1 MNKNRFRLIY
11 NQARGLWMAVAETV
25 KAHTAQGNNTKGNS
39 TQGQSISQPPVSL
52 LDTATAQGQA
62 YALRP
67 LTFNLMLVLGL
78 AVVIPN
84 PLNMPTA
91 QADIIADQAA
101 ASTLRPMILSAAN
114 GTPLVNIQ
122 SPSAAGVSR
131 NVYSQFDVNSN
142 GVILNNSRTNIET
155 QLGGWVQAN
164 PYLAGGAAK
173 VILNEVNSQ
182 NPSLLNG
189 YIEVAGS
196 RAQVVIAN
204 PAGISCNGC
213 GFINAHRATLT
224 TGTPILNNGSLLG
237 YRVGG
242 GNIHVSG
249 NGLDTSQANFTD
261 VIARAVEVNAGIWAS
276 ALNIVT
282 GTNQVNVASNG
293 DVTSTTPITPNATRP
308 DGSANPTP
316 NFAIDVAALGG
327 MYAGK
332 ISMVG
337 TEAGLGVRNA
347 GSIGAS
353 AGEISITADGLL
365 QNTGSLIAKTNIQ
378 LDTVALA
385 GNGSIKADAN
395 ITIHLDTDYTHTGEL
410 QAKANLNLQTSGNL
424 INQSTLLASQ
434 SLHISAQNIN
444 NTATGEIVGTDNEIN
459 ATSTLTNLGLIDGVN
474 THINANTLTNT
485 QTGSLFGDHLSIKVA
500 NLSNTAGATIAARTQ
515 LDIGSA
521 TIENRSNGLMF
532 SAGDI
537 AIGGS
542 LDNNHAAIST
552 ANSLINDGSTIE
564 ALGNAT
570 FSVTD
575 LQNLNANFVTQV
587 VQTGTGSFDRFTPR
601 GQSIILESGDYP
613 GAHIGNVNVEWR
625 SAGPYTFREYTRYL
639 GTKTIYETQVVSSTP
654 GQILAGGDM
663 KFSGAVLNSDSQMIA
678 GGNLDVSGATV
689 QNLNS
694 EGQTIT
700 SYSGTAYY
708 YDWDGNDD
716 DYDVDVIGAYNPA
729 NTVLTYN
736 LSTSRLEGST
746 TPTGSGT
753 TVTSAAVPLVTGS
766 LFQPSPNVAASY
778 LIESNPRFT
787 NYRNWLSSD
796 YMLSQLSSDPATMQ
810 KRLGD
815 GFYEQKLIREQINQL
830 TGRRFLTGYTS
841 DEAQYQ
847 ALMDNGITTARAL
860 QLIPGVALTPEQ
872 TAQLTSDI
880 MWLVEKTVT
889 LPDGSTTQALV
900 PQVYVKLQAN
910 DLHPTTGIMA
920 GNSVTMQLS
929 GDLVNQGTIAGRN
942 FISLDAQNI
951 QNLGGQIQADTTL
964 LKASNDINI
973 IGGQVIAKDAMLL
986 EAGNDI
992 NLRSTTQSSQN
1003 SSGASSFSRT
1013 NLDRVAGLYMDNPN
1027 AILVANAGN
1036 DANLVAATIINR
1048 GEGAVT
1054 QINAAQDINLGTV
1067 TIAEQNSSVRNA
1079 KNYVKHGGMQDFGS
1093 TIQTNGDIALNAGN
1107 DVNAK
1112 AASITSETGAI
1123 NVTATKDINITE
1135 GRETSN
1141 FDTAR
1146 KVKKS
1151 GTFSSKTKTQRDV
1164 FESDNSISS
1173 NLSADNI
1180 TLQAGNDL
1188 TIRGSNIVSD
1198 NSTTLNANN
1207 NINIT
1212 SAQNTAYELHE
1223 RKTKSSGLS
1232 TSGASV
1238 SLGTSKLSTKQTTQS
1253 TSQTGSTL
1261 GSVEGDVNIN
1271 SGKTYTQQA
1280 SDVLTPQGDINI
1292 SAQQVNITSA
1302 QNTSQ
1307 TVQET
1312 KFKQTGLTLAI
1323 SNPVISAIQTAQ
1335 QMSQAASQTGDGR
1348 MQALAAGTTALAA
1361 MNASDALGKVDQYGN
1376 VPTAGNTGPND
1387 MTNVREANAA
1397 DQVGGINISLSI
1409 GTSKSSS
1416 KTTQTSSTAQSS
1428 TLNAGGDITITAVRP
1443 ELVEGQNVEA
1453 GQDSDINI
1461 IGSQVKANGNVTL
1474 KADDQINLQ
1483 AAQNTNTLDG
1493 KNKSSSASLGIS
1505 VGTTSGFAVTA
1516 SASQGKGKTTGNGT
1530 NWTETIVQ
1538 SGNQNGDKVTLESG
1552 TDTTI
1557 KGAQVI
1563 GNQVVANVGTSGSG
1577 NLNIESLQDTD
1588 QYKDKQ
1594 KSAGI
1599 SVSIPI
1605 GAGGYGGSISAS
1617 SSKTKSD
1624 YASVN
1629 EQSGIMAGDDGFQVN
1644 VNGNTNLK
1652 GAVIASTDKAIQNNV
1667 NSLTT
1672 QTLTTSNIE
1681 NSAEYSAKGL
1691 SVSAGVGLT
1700 QQPDGTGYKNTPT
1713 ASAGSANLSDDSNS
1727 VTVSGISGG
1736 TVNITDTTTQQT
1748 NTGKDTATT
1757 LATLNRD
1764 VQTQFITDAQ
1774 GNTSAMA
1781 VDGQGN
1787 NLASTLTPIF
1797 DKEQVQRELNAQ
1809 IQITQAFSQVA
1820 PKAVGDYASNK
1831 FNELKNTSPEEAKKW
1846 DEGGVYRIALHTAL
1860 GGLLTGDIS
1869 GATGAGVIAG
1879 SADLLNGLQ
1888 SKVSEALQN
1897 AGLAEQGAN
1906 TISQALAELTSLG
1919 IGSAIGGTAGAS
1931 TALAVDTNNRQ
1942 LHQTEIDWIKKNAK
1956 AYAKYLNNGNKPTL
1970 QQIKIAEDALADQ
1983 AFRQVQFGVAGEW
1996 DAQAHEFLNNATKYG
2011 GVLAPDLNFPN
2022 SGYTTMFYA
2031 SPAERA
2037 NAAIYLDSAIN
2048 NAAFYQQHQL
2058 AQPTVAQ
2065 IKADITD
2072 YAKKHDIAVNA
2083 TIAAI
2088 ALPPSLILGT
2098 LASAPAVTTAVTNF
2112 IRTAIASCT
2121 GNLVLC
2127 VNQAAIEAAGLVEGA
2142 PITTTIAAG
2151 ASAKAAQEV
2160 KLAVTEERAAAS
2172 LFKQDRK
2179 FWTTEAVDFN
2189 GSSVYQ
2195 RNDLINPARIDNKT
2209 GLSNLELMKMGRAP
2223 IGPDGKSINLHH
2235 LLQSNDGPIAEVTQT
2250 FHQSNS
2256 ATIHINS
2263 GSDIPSGIN
2272 RAEFDKWRTQY
2283 WIDRAK
2289 DF

>member
-1 MNKNRFRLIY
+1 
-11 NQARGLWMAVAETV
+11 
-25 KAHTAQGNNTKGNS
+25 
-39 TQGQSISQPPVSL
+39 
-52 LDTATAQGQA
+52 
-62 YALRP
+62 
-67 LTFNLMLVLGL
+67 
-78 AVVIPN
+78 VIIPH
-84 PLNMPTA
+84 PLNIA
-91 QADIIADQAA
+91 AASADIVADQAA
-101 ASTLRPMILSAAN
+101 PSSQRPMVMNAAN

-122 SPSAAGVSR
+122 TPSAAGVSR
-131 NVYSQFDVNSN
+131 NTYSQFDVNSN
-142 GVILNNSRTNIET
+142 GVILNNSRANIET

-224 TGTPILNNGSLLG
+224 TGTPILNGGSLLG

-242 GNIHVSG
+242 GNINIYG
-249 NGLDTSQANFTD
+249 NGLDTSQTNFTD
-261 VIARAVEVNAGIWAS
+261 VIARAVEINAGIWAN
-276 ALNIVT
+276 ALNVTT
-282 GTNQVNVASNG
+282 GTNQVSVDQDGHHTS
-293 DVTSTTPITPNATRP
+293 VTVISPDSGSTAPA
-308 DGSANPTP
+308 
-316 NFAIDVAALGG
+316 FAVDVAALGG

-347 GSIGAS
+347 GTIGAS
-353 AGEISITADGLL
+353 VGEVSITADGLL
-365 QNTGSLIAKTNIQ
+365 QNTGSLSAKTNIQ

-385 GNGSIKADAN
+385 GSGSVKADGDISINLAS
-395 ITIHLDTDYTHTGEL
+395 DYTHTGEL
-410 QAKANLNLQTSGNL
+410 QAGGNLSLQTTGD
-424 INQSTLLASQ
+424 ITNQSTLLASQ
-434 SLHISAQNIN
+434 SLNISAQNII
-444 NTATGEIVGTDNEIN
+444 NTALGEIVGADTEVN
-459 ATSTLTNLGLIDGVN
+459 ATATLTNRGLIDGVD
-474 THINANTLTNT
+474 TLVNADTLINT
-485 QTGSLFGDHLSIKVA
+485 QTGSIFGDHLSVKVA
-500 NLSNTAGATIAARTQ
+500 HLSNTVGATIAARTQ
-515 LDIGSA
+515 LDIGAS
-521 TIENRSNGLMF
+521 TIENRSDGLMF
-532 SAGDI
+532 SIGDL

-542 LDNNHAAIST
+542 LDNNHAAIGS
-552 ANSLINDGSTIE
+552 ADSLINDGSTIE

-570 FSVTD
+570 FAVTD
-575 LQNLNANFVTQV
+575 LQNLNADLVTQV
-587 VQTGTGSFDRFTPR
+587 VQTGTSGFDRFTPR
-601 GQSIILESGDYP
+601 HQSVILESGDYP
-613 GAHIGNVNVEWR
+613 AFQIGNVNVEWR
-625 SAGPYTFREYTRYL
+625 YGSTYGLPYNFREYTRYL
-639 GTKTIYETQVVSSTP
+639 GTKTTYETQVVSSTP
-654 GQILAGGDM
+654 GQILAGGNM
-663 KFSGAVLNSDSQMIA
+663 TFSGSVLNSDSQIIA

-694 EGQTIT
+694 EGQTTT

-753 TVTSAAVPLVTGS
+753 TVTSAAVPVVTGS

-796 YMLSQLSSDPATMQ
+796 YMLSQLASDPATMQ

-830 TGRRFLTGYTS
+830 TGRRFLTGYAS

-860 QLIPGVALTPEQ
+860 QLIPGVALTAEQ

-900 PQVYVKLQAN
+900 PQVYVKLQTG
-910 DLHPTTGIMA
+910 DLNPTTGIMA

-929 GDLVNQGTIAGRN
+929 GDVVNQGTIVGRN

-951 QNLGGQIQADTTL
+951 QNLGGQIQADATL

-1036 DANLVAATIINR
+1036 DANMMAATIINR

-1054 QINAAQDINLGTV
+1054 KINAAQDINLGTV

-1079 KNYVKHGGMQDFGS
+1079 KNYVKHGGMQDIGS
-1093 TIQTNGDIALNAGN
+1093 TIQTNGNIALNAGN
-1107 DVNAK
+1107 DFNAK
-1112 AASITSETGAI
+1112 AASVTSEAGAI
-1123 NVTATKDINITE
+1123 AVTASQDINITE

-1173 NLSADNI
+1173 NFSADNI

-1188 TIRGSNIVSD
+1188 TVRGSNIVSD
-1198 NSTTLNANN
+1198 NGTSLNANN

-1238 SLGTSKLSTKQTTQS
+1238 SLGTSKLSTKKTTQS
-1253 TSQTGSTL
+1253 TSQTGSTV

-1271 SGKTYTQQA
+1271 SGKSYTQQA

-1292 SAQQVNITSA
+1292 NAQQVNITAA

-1335 QMSQAASQTGDGR
+1335 QMSQAASQTSDGR

-1361 MNASDALGKVDQYGN
+1361 MNAKDAIV
-1376 VPTAGNTGPND
+1376 AGNTPKLDENGLQVLD
-1387 MTNVREANAA
+1387 ANGQNTSENPAN
-1397 DQVGGINISLSI
+1397 QVGGINLSLSI
-1409 GTSKSSS
+1409 GTSKNSS

-1443 ELVEGQNVEA
+1443 EPVEGQNVGSGLA
-1453 GQDSDINI
+1453 SDINI

-1493 KNKSSSASLGIS
+1493 KNKSSSASLGVS
-1505 VGTTSGFAVTA
+1505 VGTASGFAVTA

-1530 NWTETIVQ
+1530 IWTETIIQ
-1538 SGNQNGDKVTLESG
+1538 SGNQDGDKVTLESG
-1552 TDTTI
+1552 TDTTL

-1605 GAGGYGGSISAS
+1605 GAGGYGGSVNAS
-1617 SSKTKSD
+1617 SSKTKSN

-1629 EQSGIMAGDDGFQVN
+1629 EQSGIMAGDGGFQVN

-1652 GAVIASTDKAIQNNV
+1652 GAVIASTDKAIQNNL

-1681 NSAEYSAKGL
+1681 NSAEYKASSTSLGGGYSASGN
-1691 SVSAGVGLT
+1691 GVGLD
-1700 QQPDGTGYKNTPT
+1700 QDGKAQTGGAQVPGTTLPSLKGFSATLPMALS
-1713 ASAGSANLSDDSNS
+1713 ASDEADST
-1727 VTVSGISGG
+1727 TVSGVSRGSINVTNS
-1736 TVNITDTTTQQT
+1736 TAQT
-1748 NTGKDTATT
+1748 ALTGKDATT
-1757 LATLNRD
+1757 TVATLNQD
-1764 VQTQFITDAQ
+1764 VQTQLSTDVQ
-1774 GNTSAMA
+1774 GNTTAIA
-1781 VDGQGN
+1781 VDSQGN
-1787 NLASTLTPIF
+1787 NLANTLTPIF
-1797 DKEQVQRELNAQ
+1797 TEEKKAEIQAGFEIVGAFTGQVGTFLNNRATEADAAQRALESEANSTNPDSDKLNSLAQ
-1809 IQITQAFSQVA
+1809 TVLDNQTWAM
-1820 PKAVGDYASNK
+1820 
-1831 FNELKNTSPEEAKKW
+1831 
-1846 DEGGVYRIALHTAL
+1846 GGAGRIALTVITTAFSGNVTGSGADLIQSATVHYLQALGAQEIKALATQLGGEGSVAHTAL
-1860 GGLLTGDIS
+1860 HAVLGCAGAAATGGDCGTAALAASSGVVINKLLDSIEGAAAAELTAEEREARRNLITTLVTGITAAAGGDAAVANTAVTIETENNALPAALVVATAVVAVALQAADIS
-1869 GATGAGVIAG
+1869 LTAWDTYQ
-1879 SADLLNGLQ
+1879 L
-1888 SKVSEALQN
+1888 
-1897 AGLAEQGAN
+1897 
-1906 TISQALAELTSLG
+1906 TQALAIGDDEKAQELIASL
-1919 IGSAIGGTAGAS
+1919 AIGMA
-1931 TALAVDTNNRQ
+1931 
-1942 LHQTEIDWIKKNAK
+1942 TEAIP
-1956 AYAKYLNNGNKPTL
+1956 GNKIL
-1970 QQIKIAEDALADQ
+1970 QRFGDAFKPLGKKGEEIISKATTILAENAARGRAYQSAALDALDTL
-1983 AFRQVQFGVAGEW
+1983 G
-1996 DAQAHEFLNNATKYG
+1996 HIK
-2011 GVLAPDLNFPN
+2011 PN
-2022 SGYTTMFYA
+2022 SQKFTVDIGDGKMVTVLPDALSNGGSIIEVKDVISLSNSNQFRGYFATGKPVELIVSTRNVTI
-2031 SPAERA
+2031 SEPLEKEILK
-2037 NAAIYLDSAIN
+2037 NGGSI
-2048 NAAFYQQHQL
+2048 
-2058 AQPTVAQ
+2058 Q
-2065 IKADITD
+2065 IFD
-2072 YAKKHDIAVNA
+2072 
-2083 TIAAI
+2083 
-2088 ALPPSLILGT
+2088 
-2098 LASAPAVTTAVTNF
+2098 
-2112 IRTAIASCT
+2112 
-2121 GNLVLC
+2121 
-2127 VNQAAIEAAGLVEGA
+2127 
-2142 PITTTIAAG
+2142 PITKTFTPW
-2151 ASAKAAQEV
+2151 V
-2160 KLAVTEERAAAS
+2160 
-2172 LFKQDRK
+2172 RK
-2179 FWTTEAVDFN
+2179 
-2189 GSSVYQ
+2189 
-2195 RNDLINPARIDNKT
+2195 
-2209 GLSNLELMKMGRAP
+2209 
-2223 IGPDGKSINLHH
+2223 
-2235 LLQSNDGPIAEVTQT
+2235 
-2250 FHQSNS
+2250 
-2256 ATIHINS
+2256 
-2263 GSDIPSGIN
+2263 
-2272 RAEFDKWRTQY
+2272 
-2283 WIDRAK
+2283 
-2289 DF
+2289 

>member
-25 KAHTAQGNNTKGNS
+25 KAHTAQGNSTK
-39 TQGQSISQPPVSL
+39 GQSISQPPISL
-52 LDTATAQGQA
+52 LDNATVQAQP
-62 YALRP
+62 YTLRP
-67 LTFNLMLVLGL
+67 IAFNLMLALGL

-84 PLNMPTA
+84 PLNILTA

-101 ASTLRPMILSAAN
+101 ASTLRPMILNAAN

-122 SPSAAGVSR
+122 TPSAAGVSR

-142 GVILNNSRTNIET
+142 GAILNNSRTNIET

-224 TGTPILNNGSLLG
+224 TGAPILNSGNLLG

-242 GNIHVSG
+242 GSINITG

-365 QNTGSLIAKTNIQ
+365 QNTGSLSAKTNIQ

-434 SLHISAQNIN
+434 SLHINAQNIN

-485 QTGSLFGDHLSIKVA
+485 QTGRLFGDHLSIKVA

-736 LSTSRLEGST
+736 LSTSRLEGGT

-753 TVTSAAVPLVTGS
+753 SVTSAAVPVVTNS
-766 LFQPSPNVAASY
+766 LFQTSPDVAASY

-796 YMLSQLSSDPATMQ
+796 YMLNQLASDPATMQ

-830 TGRRFLTGYTS
+830 TGRRFLTGYAS

-847 ALMDNGITTARAL
+847 ALMDNGITTARTM
-860 QLIPGVALTPEQ
+860 QLIPGVALTAAQ

-900 PQVYVKLQAN
+900 PQVYVKLQAS
-910 DLHPTTGIMA
+910 DLNPTTGIMA

-1036 DANLVAATIINR
+1036 DANLMATTIINR

-1054 QINAAQDINLGTV
+1054 QINAAKDINLGTV

-1079 KNYVKHGGMQDFGS
+1079 KNYVKHGGTQDIGS
-1093 TIQTNGDIALNAGN
+1093 TIQTNSDIAFKAGN
-1107 DVNAK
+1107 DFNAK
-1112 AASITSETGAI
+1112 AASVTSEAGAI
-1123 NVTATKDINITE
+1123 NVSANQDINITE

-1173 NLSADNI
+1173 NFSADNI

-1188 TIRGSNIVSD
+1188 TVRGSNIVSD
-1198 NSTTLNANN
+1198 NGTSLNANN

-1232 TSGASV
+1232 ASGASV
-1238 SLGTSKLSTKQTTQS
+1238 SLGTSKLSTKQTMQS
-1253 TSQTGSTL
+1253 TSQTGSTV
-1261 GSVEGDVNIN
+1261 GSVEGDVNIK
-1271 SGKTYTQQA
+1271 SGKDVQVTG
-1280 SDVLTPQGDINI
+1280 SDLIAGQDINI
-1292 SAQQVNITSA
+1292 TGQNVTLDAAIDTQATQQT
-1302 QNTSQ
+1302 
-1307 TVQET
+1307 T
-1312 KFKQTGLTLAI
+1312 KYKQSGITLAL
-1323 SNPVISAIQTAQ
+1323 SAPA
-1335 QMSQAASQTGDGR
+1335 
-1348 MQALAAGTTALAA
+1348 
-1361 MNASDALGKVDQYGN
+1361 
-1376 VPTAGNTGPND
+1376 
-1387 MTNVREANAA
+1387 
-1397 DQVGGINISLSI
+1397 
-1409 GTSKSSS
+1409 
-1416 KTTQTSSTAQSS
+1416 
-1428 TLNAGGDITITAVRP
+1428 ITAVQAAVASAERSKEVKDGKLKALY
-1443 ELVEGQNVEA
+1443 ELKTALNVVKA
-1453 GQDSDINI
+1453 ADAVQAIANSSDPVATSGVQLSLSLGTIQSSSTSTSHDSVAQSTSLTATRDINI
-1461 IGSQVKANGNVTL
+1461 TATGNPETSNQTNPNTGNITMVGVNGN
-1474 KADDQINLQ
+1474 AGRDINLD
-1483 AAQNTNTLDG
+1483 AANDINLLSATNESEQHS
-1493 KNKSSSASLGIS
+1493 KNKNSSAAVGIAIGATQEGGAGIS
-1505 VGTTSGFAVTA
+1505 IFANA
-1516 SASQGKGKTTGNGT
+1516 SAGKGKTNGNAVSHTETTLQAGDTLNITSGRDTTLKGAIVSGNTVIADIGT
-1530 NWTETIVQ
+1530 NPLTG
-1538 SGNQNGDKVTLESG
+1538 GNLTLES
-1552 TDTTI
+1552 
-1557 KGAQVI
+1557 
-1563 GNQVVANVGTSGSG
+1563 
-1577 NLNIESLQDTD
+1577 EQDT
-1588 QYKDKQ
+1588 QNYQSKQ
-1594 KSAGI
+1594 SSISGGI
-1599 SVSIPI
+1599 SYTF
-1605 GAGGYGGSISAS
+1605 GAGGFGGSLSAGQEKINS
-1617 SSKTKSD
+1617 N
-1624 YASVN
+1624 YNSVI
-1629 EQSGIMAGDDGFQVN
+1629 EQTAIQAGDGGFSIN
-1644 VNGNTNLK
+1644 VSGNTHLK
-1652 GAVIASTDKAIQNNV
+1652 GAIIDSNLSAQTTGNNQ
-1667 NSLTT
+1667 LTT
-1672 QTLTTSNIE
+1672 QTLTTENID
-1681 NSAEYSAKGL
+1681 NKGEYTASSSTMGISLNGKPNTRTDSPAGGSIGSSLKPGL
-1691 SVSAGVGLT
+1691 SGIGMRDSDETSGTTKSAI
-1700 QQPDGTGYKNTPT
+1700 
-1713 ASAGSANLSDDSNS
+1713 ANANITISDDSA
-1727 VTVSGISGG
+1727 
-1736 TVNITDTTTQQT
+1736 QQT
-1748 NTGKDTATT
+1748 LTGQTAEQTI
-1757 LATLNRD
+1757 ATLNRD
-1764 VQTQFITDAQ
+1764 TQHANGSIQNPFNLEKVQ
-1774 GNTSAMA
+1774 
-1781 VDGQGN
+1781 
-1787 NLASTLTPIF
+1787 
-1797 DKEQVQRELNAQ
+1797 EQLE
-1809 IQITQAFSQVA
+1809 F
-1820 PKAVGDYASNK
+1820 
-1831 FNELKNTSPEEAKKW
+1831 
-1846 DEGGVYRIALHTAL
+1846 
-1860 GGLLTGDIS
+1860 
-1869 GATGAGVIAG
+1869 
-1879 SADLLNGLQ
+1879 LQ
-1888 SKVSEALQN
+1888 
-1897 AGLAEQGAN
+1897 
-1906 TISQALAELTSLG
+1906 
-1919 IGSAIGGTAGAS
+1919 
-1931 TALAVDTNNRQ
+1931 
-1942 LHQTEIDWIKKNAK
+1942 
-1956 AYAKYLNNGNKPTL
+1956 
-1970 QQIKIAEDALADQ
+1970 
-1983 AFRQVQFGVAGEW
+1983 VAGETILLPVA
-1996 DAQAHEFLNNATKYG
+1996 AQAAKWIGDQFPPDPAHPERIDPAKILAHAALGAAMSQLLGTGWETGAAAGAMGDILPNLLAKAFEKDENGKIKDEAAFKAASAILSAMLASGSGADLAQTINAGMVTQNAVENNYLKHQEILQLVDLQNKKLAGKCDTQCEKDIATLIARDKKRDADLAACEGQSTTKCNGLRQEVRTAYAEILRSPIIYDIN
-2011 GVLAPDLNFPN
+2011 GVLAVNDTKEQADNALGSGQGLGMASGAAHVLKEAFVAIVELVFIDSSNLLFPDQEQGQKNAAMLEKLTDSQFWEAVAAMPQAYRNQLATAYENGDAIQVGQITGILTANLATLIPGGAIGSIKKVEGFEKAVDAAKLEYLDKVANQSPVDILHTLGADYNARTGKVTGGHSLLNNDVKVTEIVNPPDVN
-2022 SGYTTMFYA
+2022 GVYEAYVEMKTPSGQWIDKTSLSGNLQKNTMFPKDWSA
-2031 SPAERA
+2031 TKIQAEV
-2037 NAAIYLDSAIN
+2037 DSAW
-2048 NAAFYQQHQL
+2048 ARR
-2058 AQPTVAQ
+2058 
-2065 IKADITD
+2065 TD
-2072 YAKKHDIAVNA
+2072 VVGD
-2083 TIAAI
+2083 
-2088 ALPPSLILGT
+2088 S
-2098 LASAPAVTTAVTNF
+2098 
-2112 IRTAIASCT
+2112 
-2121 GNLVLC
+2121 
-2127 VNQAAIEAAGLVEGA
+2127 
-2142 PITTTIAAG
+2142 
-2151 ASAKAAQEV
+2151 
-2160 KLAVTEERAAAS
+2160 
-2172 LFKQDRK
+2172 RK
-2179 FWTTEAVDFN
+2179 WT
-2189 GSSVYQ
+2189 
-2195 RNDLINPARIDNKT
+2195 
-2209 GLSNLELMKMGRAP
+2209 
-2223 IGPDGKSINLHH
+2223 GKSDSGAWIE
-2235 LLQSNDGPIAEVTQT
+2235 GYKEPR
-2250 FHQSNS
+2250 
-2256 ATIHINS
+2256 ATAYPVY
-2263 GSDIPSGIN
+2263 G
-2272 RAEFDKWRTQY
+2272 K
-2283 WIDRAK
+2283 K
-2289 DF
+2289 

>member
-1 MNKNRFRLIY
+1 MNKHRYRIIFN
-11 NQARGLWMAVAETV
+11 AVRGVMMVVAENV
-25 KAHTAQGNNTKGNS
+25 KSHMGKTGVSKTTDKSLVLLLTMQ
-39 TQGQSISQPPVSL
+39 QSY
-52 LDTATAQGQA
+52 T
-62 YALRP
+62 LRP
-67 LTFNLMLVLGL
+67 IAFNLMLALGM

-84 PLNMPTA
+84 PLNILTA

-101 ASTLRPMILSAAN
+101 ASTLRPMVLNAAN

-122 SPSAAGVSR
+122 TPSAAGVSR

-142 GVILNNSRTNIET
+142 GAILNNSRTNIET

-224 TGTPILNNGSLLG
+224 TGAPILNSGNLLG

-242 GNIHVSG
+242 GSINITG

-261 VIARAVEVNAGIWAS
+261 VIARAVEVNAGIWAN
-276 ALNIVT
+276 ALNVTT

-365 QNTGSLIAKTNIQ
+365 QNTGSLSAKTNIQ

-474 THINANTLTNT
+474 TSINANTLTNT
-485 QTGSLFGDHLSIKVA
+485 QTGRLFGDHLSIKVA

-515 LDIGSA
+515 LDIGAA

-542 LDNNHAAIST
+542 LDNNHAAIGT

-575 LQNLNANFVTQV
+575 LQNLNANLVTQV

-639 GTKTIYETQVVSSTP
+639 GTKTIYEAQVVSSAP

-678 GGNLDVSGATV
+678 GGNLDVSGATL

-736 LSTSRLEGST
+736 LSTSRLEGGT

-753 TVTSAAVPLVTGS
+753 TVTSAAVPVVTNS
-766 LFQPSPNVAASY
+766 LFQTSPDVAASY

-796 YMLSQLSSDPATMQ
+796 YMLSQLASDPATMQ

-830 TGRRFLTGYTS
+830 TGRRFLAGYTS

-1036 DANLVAATIINR
+1036 DANLMAATIINR

-1054 QINAAQDINLGTV
+1054 QINAAKDINLGTV

-1079 KNYVKHGGMQDFGS
+1079 KNYVKHGGTQDIGS
-1093 TIQTNGDIALNAGN
+1093 TIQTNSDIAFKAGN
-1107 DVNAK
+1107 DFNAK
-1112 AASITSETGAI
+1112 AASVTSEAGAI
-1123 NVTATKDINITE
+1123 NVSANQDINITE

-1173 NLSADNI
+1173 NFSADNI

-1188 TIRGSNIVSD
+1188 TVRGSNIVSD
-1198 NSTTLNANN
+1198 NGTNLDANN

-1223 RKTKSSGLS
+1223 RKTKTSGLS

-1238 SLGTSKLSTKQTTQS
+1238 TLGSSQLNTKQTTQS
-1253 TSQTGSTL
+1253 TSQTGSTV

-1271 SGKTYTQQA
+1271 SGKTYTQKA

-1335 QMSQAASQTGDGR
+1335 QMSQAASQTSDGR

-1361 MNASDALGKVDQYGN
+1361 MNAKDAIV
-1376 VPTAGNTGPND
+1376 AGNTPKLDEHGLQVLD
-1387 MTNVREANAA
+1387 ANGQNTAENPA
-1397 DQVGGINISLSI
+1397 NQVGGINISLSI

-1428 TLNAGGDITITAVRP
+1428 TLNAGGDITIVAS
-1443 ELVEGQNVEA
+1443 GA

-1461 IGSQVKANGNVTL
+1461 IGSQVKANDDVTL

-1483 AAQNTNTLDG
+1483 AAQNKNSLDG

-1530 NWTETIVQ
+1530 SWTETIVQ

-1605 GAGGYGGSISAS
+1605 GAGSYGGSISAS
-1617 SSKTKSD
+1617 SSKTKSN

-1629 EQSGIMAGDDGFQVN
+1629 EQSGIMAGDGGFQVN

-1652 GAVIASTDKAIQNNV
+1652 GAVIASTDKAIQNNL

-1681 NSAEYSAKGL
+1681 NSAEYNAKG
-1691 SVSAGVGLT
+1691 VSLDAGVNVGLT
-1700 QQPDGTGYKNTPT
+1700 ENNQPL
-1713 ASAGSANLSDDSNS
+1713 AGVTKSIGWGSLSDDANS
-1727 VTVSGISGG
+1727 VTLSGISGG
-1736 TVNITDTTTQQT
+1736 KVSITDNATQQT
-1748 NTGKDTATT
+1748 QAGKDSATRV
-1757 LATLNRD
+1757 ATLNRD
-1764 VQTQFITDAQ
+1764 VKTQFTTDTQ
-1774 GNTSAMA
+1774 GNIIAIA
-1781 VDGQGN
+1781 VDNQGN
-1787 NLASTLTPIF
+1787 NLALAINPIF
-1797 DKEQVQRELNAQ
+1797 NAERVQEELNAQ
-1809 IQITQAFSQVA
+1809 IQITQAFDKAQQQLRLEINRKVDKAKSEKETVA
-1820 PKAVGDYASNK
+1820 DM
-1831 FNELKNTSPEEAKKW
+1831 LKNQDLSEEQRMSLIAQGLNAQQEIEQLENVGLIFSAVAGGLSGPSNSIGGIIANSLAPEAANQLGQYFK
-1846 DEGGVYRIALHTAL
+1846 DHGTEGTAPHILAHGVLAGAVAAL
-1860 GGLLTGDIS
+1860 GGNNPMGAALSAMSGEMTAPLVADFLYGKPSAKLNAEQKATVSVIATLGSIATSSSIDSSINNLAQS
-1869 GATGAGVIAG
+1869 NLAAQNAVDNNWGEIGHYSTMATVLYLAGYSTKDAKAIALAAWAPDTDKRSAMSTNSLFGSVGATNNSQSIHLLDNEKDLEKVITTQENLAKQVSG
-1879 SADLLNGLQ
+1879 ILGYIKQIENNPTAKAAYLSTPAVQNVLHSFGDAFAHVEKDGTHYPTGRGHAYDSKLGDDPDNPQTHPDAYRNYVNTLFNVAANASFSPRVNNETISNLID
-1888 SKVSEALQN
+1888 KVSTADE
-1897 AGLAEQGAN
+1897 
-1906 TISQALAELTSLG
+1906 SKQASVLN
-1919 IGSAIGGTAGAS
+1919 SAIGNT
-1931 TALAVDTNNRQ
+1931 
-1942 LHQTEIDWIKKNAK
+1942 
-1956 AYAKYLNNGNKPTL
+1956 
-1970 QQIKIAEDALADQ
+1970 
-1983 AFRQVQFGVAGEW
+1983 
-1996 DAQAHEFLNNATKYG
+1996 
-2011 GVLAPDLNFPN
+2011 
-2022 SGYTTMFYA
+2022 
-2031 SPAERA
+2031 
-2037 NAAIYLDSAIN
+2037 
-2048 NAAFYQQHQL
+2048 
-2058 AQPTVAQ
+2058 
-2065 IKADITD
+2065 IKAT
-2072 YAKKHDIAVNA
+2072 
-2083 TIAAI
+2083 
-2088 ALPPSLILGT
+2088 P
-2098 LASAPAVTTAVTNF
+2098 TA
-2112 IRTAIASCT
+2112 
-2121 GNLVLC
+2121 NLVNSPVKDC
-2127 VNQAAIEAAGLVEGA
+2127 GYGWGCSNKQVNSQIIFQINKIYG
-2142 PITTTIAAG
+2142 
-2151 ASAKAAQEV
+2151 V
-2160 KLAVTEERAAAS
+2160 K
-2172 LFKQDRK
+2172 K
-2179 FWTTEAVDFN
+2179 
-2189 GSSVYQ
+2189 
-2195 RNDLINPARIDNKT
+2195 
-2209 GLSNLELMKMGRAP
+2209 
-2223 IGPDGKSINLHH
+2223 
-2235 LLQSNDGPIAEVTQT
+2235 
-2250 FHQSNS
+2250 
-2256 ATIHINS
+2256 
-2263 GSDIPSGIN
+2263 
-2272 RAEFDKWRTQY
+2272 
-2283 WIDRAK
+2283 
-2289 DF
+2289 

>member
-1 MNKNRFRLIY
+1 MNKDRYRIIFNAVRGCMMVVAENVKSHISKATTGKAAATNSVQLPNLQQSHTLIPIAFY
-11 NQARGLWMAVAETV
+11 LMLAIGMAVILPNALNV
-25 KAHTAQGNNTKGNS
+25 SSAH
-39 TQGQSISQPPVSL
+39 
-52 LDTATAQGQA
+52 
-62 YALRP
+62 
-67 LTFNLMLVLGL
+67 
-78 AVVIPN
+78 
-84 PLNMPTA
+84 
-91 QADIIADQAA
+91 ADIIADQAA
-101 ASTLRPMILSAAN
+101 ASALRPMVINAAN

-122 SPSAAGVSR
+122 TPSAAGVSR

-182 NPSLLNG
+182 NSSLLNG

-224 TGTPILNNGSLLG
+224 TGTPILNSGNLLG

-242 GNIHVSG
+242 GNINISG

-261 VIARAVEVNAGIWAS
+261 VIARAVEVNAGIWAN
-276 ALNIVT
+276 ALNVTT

-293 DVTSTTPITPNATRP
+293 DVTSATPITPNATRP

-365 QNTGSLIAKTNIQ
+365 QNTGSLSAKTNIQ

-385 GNGSIKADAN
+385 GHGSIKADAN

-434 SLHISAQNIN
+434 SLNISAQNIN
-444 NTATGEIVGTDNEIN
+444 NTATGEIVGTDTEIS

-485 QTGSLFGDHLSIKVA
+485 QTGRLFGDHLSVKVA
-500 NLSNTAGATIAARTQ
+500 NLSNTQGATIAARAQ
-515 LDIGSA
+515 LDIGAA

-542 LDNNHAAIST
+542 LDNNHAAIGT

-564 ALGNAT
+564 ALSNAN

-575 LQNLNANFVTQV
+575 LQNLNANLVTQV

-736 LSTSRLEGST
+736 LSTSRLEGGT

-753 TVTSAAVPLVTGS
+753 SVTSAAVPVVTNS
-766 LFQPSPNVAASY
+766 LFQTSPDVAASY

-796 YMLSQLSSDPATMQ
+796 YMLSQLASDPATMQ

-830 TGRRFLTGYTS
+830 TGRRFLTGYAS

-847 ALMDNGITTARAL
+847 ALMDNAITTARTL
-860 QLIPGVALTPEQ
+860 QLIPGVALTAEQ

-889 LPDGSTTQALV
+889 LPDGSATQALV

-910 DLHPTTGIMA
+910 DLNLTTGIMA

-1036 DANLVAATIINR
+1036 DVNLMAATIINR
-1048 GEGAVT
+1048 GEEAVT
-1054 QINAAQDINLGTV
+1054 QINAAQDINLSTV
-1067 TIAEQNSSVRNA
+1067 TIAEQNSSIRNA
-1079 KNYVKHGGMQDFGS
+1079 KNYVKHGGTQDIGS
-1093 TIQTNGDIALNAGN
+1093 TIQTNSDIAFKAGN
-1107 DVNAK
+1107 DFNAK
-1112 AASITSETGAI
+1112 AASVTSEVGAI
-1123 NVTATKDINITE
+1123 NVSANQDINITE

-1151 GTFSSKTKTQRDV
+1151 STFSSKTKTQRDV
-1164 FESDNSISS
+1164 FKSDNSISS

-1180 TLQAGNDL
+1180 TLQAGSDL
-1188 TIRGSNIVSD
+1188 TVRGSNIVSD
-1198 NSTTLNANN
+1198 NGTNLNANN

-1238 SLGTSKLSTKQTTQS
+1238 TLGSSQLNTKQTTQS
-1253 TSQTGSTL
+1253 TSQTGSTV
-1261 GSVEGDVNIN
+1261 GSVEGDVNIK
-1271 SGKTYTQQA
+1271 SGNTYTQTA
-1280 SDVLTPQGDINI
+1280 SDILTPGGDSSTSSGQAGNINI
-1292 SAQQVNITSA
+1292 TAQQVNILAA

-1307 TVQET
+1307 TIQET

-1335 QMSQAASQTGDGR
+1335 QMSQAANQTSDGR

-1361 MNASDALGKVDQYGN
+1361 MKASDALGKVDQYGN

-1428 TLNAGGDITITAVRP
+1428 TLNAGGDITIVAS
-1443 ELVEGQNVEA
+1443 GA
-1453 GQDSDINI
+1453 SQDSDINI
-1461 IGSQVKANGNVTL
+1461 IGSQVKANDDVTL
-1474 KADDQINLQ
+1474 KADNQINLL

-1493 KNKSSSASLGIS
+1493 KNKSSSASLGVS
-1505 VGTTSGFAVTA
+1505 VGTASGFAVTA

-1530 NWTETIVQ
+1530 SWTETIIQ
-1538 SGNQNGDKVTLESG
+1538 SGNQDGDKVTLQSG

-1557 KGAQVI
+1557 KGAQVT
-1563 GNQVVANVGTSGSG
+1563 GNQVIANVGTSGQG

-1588 QYKDKQ
+1588 QYQDKQ

-1599 SVSIPI
+1599 SVSIPT
-1605 GAGGYGGSISAS
+1605 GAGSYGGSISAS
-1617 SSKTKSD
+1617 SSKTKSN

-1629 EQSGIMAGDDGFQVN
+1629 EQSGMMAGDGGFQVN
-1644 VNGNTNLK
+1644 VKGNTNLK
-1652 GAVIASTDKAIQNNV
+1652 GAIVASNQVAIEQLRNKLNTETLTVTNILNHAEYEASEISHGVSISYNPTSSVTRNIGANLLNMSSALTPELVKDGKDESITYSAVSKGEIVIANN
-1667 NSLTT
+1667 NRQMEL
-1672 QTLTTSNIE
+1672 
-1681 NSAEYSAKGL
+1681 
-1691 SVSAGVGLT
+1691 
-1700 QQPDGTGYKNTPT
+1700 
-1713 ASAGSANLSDDSNS
+1713 
-1727 VTVSGISGG
+1727 
-1736 TVNITDTTTQQT
+1736 
-1748 NTGKDTATT
+1748 TGKDAEQTIEI
-1757 LATLNRD
+1757 LNRD
-1764 VQTQFITDAQ
+1764 PSTAHSAALARPDIKQITEELKANNQIVTAATVVSVHAINVYYAKRMKEYDDQYKQKINDAQ
-1774 GNTSAMA
+1774 NKESEARQIEATGDSGRAALLMQEAQLLRAQAIDLRNERDNPRISPEIALTLSSVLIGGLSGGNINVSNAATTYSVGYLGDKFLLVAQKRDSDVA
-1781 VDGQGN
+1781 QGFVVTCN
-1787 NLASTLTPIF
+1787 ETPATCAKKASTI
-1797 DKEQVQRELNAQ
+1797 
-1809 IQITQAFSQVA
+1809 
-1820 PKAVGDYASNK
+1820 
-1831 FNELKNTSPEEAKKW
+1831 
-1846 DEGGVYRIALHTAL
+1846 
-1860 GGLLTGDIS
+1860 
-1869 GATGAGVIAG
+1869 
-1879 SADLLNGLQ
+1879 
-1888 SKVSEALQN
+1888 
-1897 AGLAEQGAN
+1897 
-1906 TISQALAELTSLG
+1906 
-1919 IGSAIGGTAGAS
+1919 
-1931 TALAVDTNNRQ
+1931 
-1942 LHQTEIDWIKKNAK
+1942 
-1956 AYAKYLNNGNKPTL
+1956 
-1970 QQIKIAEDALADQ
+1970 
-1983 AFRQVQFGVAGEW
+1983 
-1996 DAQAHEFLNNATKYG
+1996 
-2011 GVLAPDLNFPN
+2011 
-2022 SGYTTMFYA
+2022 
-2031 SPAERA
+2031 
-2037 NAAIYLDSAIN
+2037 
-2048 NAAFYQQHQL
+2048 
-2058 AQPTVAQ
+2058 
-2065 IKADITD
+2065 
-2072 YAKKHDIAVNA
+2072 
-2083 TIAAI
+2083 
-2088 ALPPSLILGT
+2088 
-2098 LASAPAVTTAVTNF
+2098 
-2112 IRTAIASCT
+2112 
-2121 GNLVLC
+2121 
-2127 VNQAAIEAAGLVEGA
+2127 
-2142 PITTTIAAG
+2142 
-2151 ASAKAAQEV
+2151 
-2160 KLAVTEERAAAS
+2160 
-2172 LFKQDRK
+2172 
-2179 FWTTEAVDFN
+2179 
-2189 GSSVYQ
+2189 
-2195 RNDLINPARIDNKT
+2195 
-2209 GLSNLELMKMGRAP
+2209 
-2223 IGPDGKSINLHH
+2223 
-2235 LLQSNDGPIAEVTQT
+2235 
-2250 FHQSNS
+2250 
-2256 ATIHINS
+2256 
-2263 GSDIPSGIN
+2263 
-2272 RAEFDKWRTQY
+2272 
-2283 WIDRAK
+2283 
-2289 DF
+2289 